1 MKHFVLILSLFF
13 MSFAGCY
20 AEVEKK
26 AEAKPTGV
34 KMSTNPHVKIETTMG
49 DITLELDAKNAP
61 ISTEN
66 FLSYVKEGF
75 YDGTIFHRIIPNF
88 MVQGGGMNPDMS
100 EKKTKATIK
109 NEANNGLLN
118 DRGTVAMARTNEPHS
133 ASSQFFINIKDNA
146 FLNFKSE
153 DMQGWGYA
161 VFGKVIEGMDIVDK
175 IVAMDR
181 GNMGFHQ
188 DVPKESIIMNKVSI
202 IE

>member
-1 MKHFVLILSLFF
+1 
-13 MSFAGCY
+13 MSFTVCY
-20 AEVEKK
+20 AEADKK
-26 AEAKPTGV
+26 IEAKPTGANT
-34 KMSTNPHVKIETTMG
+34 KMSTNPKIKIETTMG

-66 FLSYVKEGF
+66 FLSYAKEGF

-88 MVQGGGMNPDMS
+88 MVQGGGMKPDMS
-100 EKKTKATIK
+100 EKETKATIK

-133 ASSQFFINIKDNA
+133 ASSQFFVNVKDNA

-161 VFGKVIEGMDIVDK
+161 VFGKVTDGMDIVDK
-175 IVAMDR
+175 IVAMER
-181 GNMGFHQ
+181 GNMGYHQ
-188 DVPKESIIMNKVSI
+188 DVPTESIIMNKVSI

>member
-1 MKHFVLILSLFF
+1 MSLTI
-13 MSFAGCY
+13 CY
-20 AEVEKK
+20 AETDTKVETKS
-26 AEAKPTGV
+26 TGA
-34 KMSTNPHVKIETTMG
+34 KMSTNPYVKIETTMG

-61 ISTEN
+61 VSTEN
-66 FLSYVKEGF
+66 FLAYVKEGF
-75 YDGTIFHRIIPNF
+75 YDGTILHRIIPNF

-109 NEANNGLLN
+109 NEANNGLKN

-153 DMQGWGYA
+153 DMQGWGYT
-161 VFGKVIEGMDIVDK
+161 VFGKVTAGMEIVDK
-175 IVAMDR
+175 IVAMER
-181 GNMGFHQ
+181 GDLGFHQ